1 MEPILSLHHLKYRRG
16 GQFTLNID
24 HLDFQAGRVYLLAGP
39 NGAGKS
45 TLLQL
50 LGLLLPPDRGEIRFA
65 GTAVQGAADRQRL
78 RRQITLVEQSPFMF
92 DGTVY
97 DNLAFGLR
105 LRDVRGDL
113 QRHRIASALEKV
125 GLAGFEF
132 RRAGALSGGETRRV
146 ALARAMVLRPKVL
159 LLDEPTAGLD
169 RESLPLFESCLAAL
183 PGEGVT
189 VIISTHDADQ
199 SRRLRGEVL
208 RLDAGRLISPKQVES
223 AMTFGALDG
232 AG

>member
-1 MEPILSLHHLKYRRG
+1 MEPILSLRNLQYSRG
-16 GQFTLNID
+16 AQFTLSID
-24 HLDFQAGRVYLLAGP
+24 HLDFQPGRIYFLAGP

-50 LGLLLPPDRGEIRFA
+50 LGLLLPPDRGEIIVA
-65 GTAVQGAADRQRL
+65 GTAVRGGSDRQL
-78 RRQITLVEQSPFMF
+78 MRRQITLVEQSPFLF

-105 LRDVRGDL
+105 LRNVRGDL
-113 QRHRIASALEKV
+113 QRRRISSALEAV
-125 GLAGFEF
+125 GLQGVDF
-132 RRAGALSGGETRRV
+132 RRAPALSGGETRRV

-169 RESLPLFESCLAAL
+169 RESLPLFENCLEAL
-183 PGEGVT
+183 PREGVT
-189 VIISTHDADQ
+189 VIMSTHDADQ

-208 RLDAGRLISPKQVES
+208 RLEAGRLTSPGTMKERFPATAS
-223 AMTFGALDG
+223 
-232 AG
+232 

>member
-1 MEPILSLHHLKYRRG
+1 MEPIIALRNLEFSRS
-16 GQFTLNID
+16 GQFTLNIGQ
-24 HLDFQAGRVYLLAGP
+24 LDFQPGRIYLLVGP

-50 LGLLLPPDRGEIRFA
+50 LGLLLTPDRGEIRFA
-65 GTAVQGAADRQRL
+65 GTAVEGAAHRQRM
-78 RRQITLVEQSPFMF
+78 RRQITLVEQSPFLF

-105 LRDVRGDL
+105 LRDIRGDL
-113 QRHRIASALEKV
+113 QRHRIASALESV
-125 GLAGFEF
+125 GLQGFEH
-132 RRAGALSGGETRRV
+132 RHARALSGGETRRV

-169 RESLPLFESCLAAL
+169 RDSLPHFESCLSAL

-189 VIISTHDADQ
+189 VIISTHDAGQ
-199 SRRLRGEVL
+199 IRRLQGEVL
-208 RLDAGRLISPKQVES
+208 CLESGRLVSPETVES
-223 AMTFGALDG
+223 VITCGAMERAL
-232 AG
+232 

>member
-1 MEPILSLHHLKYRRG
+1 MEPILALHQLEYRRSD
-16 GQFTLNID
+16 QFTLNID
-24 HLDFQAGRVYLLAGP
+24 QLEFQPGHIYLLAGP

-50 LGLLLPPDRGEIRFA
+50 LGLLLPPESGEIRFA
-65 GTAVQGAADRQRL
+65 GEAVNGAAERQRL

-92 DGTVY
+92 DGSVY

-113 QRHRIASALEKV
+113 QRYRIHAALAKV
-125 GLAGFEF
+125 GLQGFES
-132 RRAGALSGGETRRV
+132 RRARDLSGGETRRV

-169 RESLPLFESCLAAL
+169 RESQPLFERCLAAL

-199 SRRLRGEVL
+199 SRRLQGKVL
-208 RLDAGRLISPKQVES
+208 RLEAGRLISSEPVELS
-223 AMTFGALDG
+223 MNFLAMEG